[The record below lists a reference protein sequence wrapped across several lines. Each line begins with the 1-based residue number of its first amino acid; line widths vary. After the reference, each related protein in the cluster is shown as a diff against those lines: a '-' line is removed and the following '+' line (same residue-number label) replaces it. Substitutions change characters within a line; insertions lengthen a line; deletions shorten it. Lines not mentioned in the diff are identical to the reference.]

1 MASWQK
7 GATWR
12 DLNKAYA
19 RAVIDL
25 GGFVRYQSAS
35 VARRVSAFWLGQWR
49 YPQSAGR
56 KEALLPLMTDTQTT
70 NQNKGADLA
79 GFAAMFEATQAATP
93 NGQIGG
99 EGEIVSGLVV
109 QVNRDSVVVDIGG
122 KSEGVISKSEFV
134 DAVGAFN
141 VKAGDRVDVF
151 IESRESDDG
160 LPQDVARLV
169 RLGRRFAS
177 RCLQSALCRDVPDGS
192 RFRET
197 GPHVP

>member
-1 MASWQK
+1 
-7 GATWR
+7 
-12 DLNKAYA
+12 
-19 RAVIDL
+19 
-25 GGFVRYQSAS
+25 
-35 VARRVSAFWLGQWR
+35 
-49 YPQSAGR
+49 
-56 KEALLPLMTDTQTT
+56 MTDTQTT

-141 VKAGDRVDVF
+141 VKAGELALSFEKTNWILYEFKWDN
-151 IESRESDDG
+151 
-160 LPQDVARLV
+160 
-169 RLGRRFAS
+169 AS
-177 RCLQSALCRDVPDGS
+177 AAAAA
-192 RFRET
+192 
-197 GPHVP
+197 